1 MSSPVIPKEKL
12 SAYQRWELHAFD
24 APNESMQSPGAR
36 RQAEEDKV
44 RHLHQHA
51 YEAGRAD
58 ALRETTAKHSAEA
71 EHLKTLLLAI
81 ECERKAVEQ
90 RLAGDVVELALE
102 IAQQIVHQA
111 LAVKPELIIPL
122 VHEAITRTAEPAGA
136 ASLVLNPADAT
147 LVREKLGDELT
158 TAGWRVVE
166 DPAIQRGGLRI
177 QTPATQ
183 VDATIATRWKR
194 LAAALGANNE
204 WIASER

>member
-1 MSSPVIPKEKL
+1 MSSPVIPKEKQ

-24 APNESMQSPGAR
+24 APNEAMQTPSAK

-58 ALRETTAKHSAEA
+58 ALRDAATKHSEEA
-71 EHLKTLLLAI
+71 GQLKTLLLAI
-81 ECERKAVEQ
+81 ESERKAVEQ

-102 IAQQIVHQA
+102 IAQQLVHQA

-122 VHEAITRTAEPAGA
+122 VHDAITRTAESA
-136 ASLVLNPADAT
+136 AAATLVLNPADAV

-158 TAGWRVVE
+158 TAGWRIVE
-166 DPAIQRGGLRI
+166 DAAIQRGGVRI
-177 QTPATQ
+177 QTAATQ

-194 LAAALGANNE
+194 LAAALGTNNE